1 MNPQP
6 DTILVVDDTPANLGV
21 LFAGL
26 RNAGYKVLLNENGE
40 TALKTAMEV
49 LPDLIILDVMM
60 PGTDGFEICRRLKAN
75 TRTRDI
81 PIIFMTALTDPV
93 DEVKGLK
100 LGAVDYIS
108 KPIKVEIVLARLNT
122 HLTLRKT
129 QQELEQKN
137 LELQEALNAI
147 KTISEMVPICAWCGQ
162 KIRNELDEWV
172 SVTSYIEA
180 HSEIEF
186 THGLCPDCSQGLH
199 AEIGSTKGAG

>member
-1 MNPQP
+1 MNPHP

-21 LFAGL
+21 LFTGL

-40 TALKTAMEV
+40 AALKTAMEV
-49 LPDLIILDVMM
+49 MPNLIILDIIM

-81 PIIFMTALTDPV
+81 PVIFMTALTDPV
-93 DEVKGLK
+93 DEVKGLR

-122 HLTLRKT
+122 HLTLRKI
-129 QQELEQKN
+129 QKELEQRN
-137 LELQEALNAI
+137 LELQEALDAI
-147 KTISEMVPICAWCGQ
+147 KTLSGLVPICAWCG
-162 KIRNELDEWV
+162 KNIRNELDEWV

-186 THGLCPDCSQGLH
+186 THGLCPDCSEGLH
-199 AEIGSTKGAG
+199 AEIGSIKRAG

>member
-1 MNPQP
+1 MHPQP
-6 DTILVVDDTPANLGV
+6 DTILVVDDTLANLGV

-40 TALKTAMEV
+40 AALKTAMEV

-81 PIIFMTALTDPV
+81 PVIFMTALTDTV
-93 DEVKGLK
+93 DEVKGLS
-100 LGAVDYIS
+100 LGAVDYIT

-122 HLTLRKT
+122 HLTLRRIQKN
-129 QQELEQKN
+129 LEQKN
-137 LELQEALNAI
+137 LELQEALAAI
-147 KTISEMVPICAWCGQ
+147 KTLSGLVPICAWCG
-162 KIRNELDEWV
+162 KNIRNELDEWV

-180 HSEIEF
+180 HYAIEF

-199 AEIGSTKGAG
+199 TEIDSIKRAG